1 MNKIFKN
8 ILSVAVVSASLVSCS
23 QVDTISDV
31 ELEEQKQSTTITLNL
46 HSGWQ
51 GTPIVFATN
60 TMGFYNRA
68 FIYNLNGE
76 NKLNV
81 PVGKYKFYVINRDE
95 ADFDYEKVNL
105 AKLPMDD
112 LYYGDVRVAH
122 KIDELNNITDQG
134 VKNALSGDYVKL
146 RGGVLRGD
154 STMLVDVKLGQ
165 NVSATTQKPYT
176 LTTDYL
182 VSGSVT
188 SNDNYIDRIYVE
200 ICDIVA
206 KKRPNGSAVG
216 GKKLKALLT
225 YSGVKKG
232 GKKDLKNSLVVLGVP
247 KSGTANIYVRF
258 LNADKSTAPEKRTV
272 NYTVVDGQDDNGANR
287 RIIKLGDI
295 TF

>member
-60 TMGFYNRA
+60 TMGSYNRA

-95 ADFDYEKVNL
+95 ADFDYENIKLN
-105 AKLPMDD
+105 KLPNDSI
-112 LYYGDVRVAH
+112 YYGNVRIAH

-134 VKNALSGDYVKL
+134 VKNALSGEYAKL

>member
-60 TMGFYNRA
+60 TMGSYNRA

-95 ADFDYEKVNL
+95 ADFDYENIKLN
-105 AKLPMDD
+105 KLPKDSI
-112 LYYGDVRVAH
+112 YYGNVRIAH

-182 VSGSVT
+182 ISGSVT
-188 SNDNYIDRIYVE
+188 SNDNYIDKIYVE

-206 KKRPNGSAVG
+206 KKRPNGSSL
-216 GKKLKALLT
+216 GKKIKGLLT

-232 GKKDLKNSLVVLGVP
+232 GKKDLKKSLLVLGVA

-258 LNADKSTAPEKRTV
+258 LNSDKSTAPEKRTV
-272 NYTVVDGQDDNGANR
+272 NYTVVDGQDDNGA
-287 RIIKLGDI
+287 
-295 TF
+295 

>member
-1 MNKIFKN
+1 MKKIFKN

-23 QVDTISDV
+23 QVDMISDV
-31 ELEEQKQSTTITLNL
+31 ELEEQKQSTTITLNM
-46 HSGWQ
+46 HSDWQ

-60 TMGFYNRA
+60 AMGFYNRA
-68 FIYNLNGE
+68 FTYNLNGE
-76 NKLNV
+76 NKMNV

-95 ADFDYEKVNL
+95 ADFDYEKL
-105 AKLPMDD
+105 DFKKLPMDD
-112 LYYGDVRVAH
+112 LYYGDVKIGH
-122 KIDELNNITDQG
+122 KIDDLSSITDEG
-134 VKNALSGDYVKL
+134 VKNALSGEYAKL

-165 NVSATTQKPYT
+165 NVSVTTQKPYT

-182 VSGSVT
+182 ISGSVT
-188 SNDNYIDRIYVE
+188 SNDNYIDKIYVE

-206 KKRPNGSAVG
+206 KKRPNGSSL
-216 GKKLKALLT
+216 GKKIKGLLT

-232 GKKDLKNSLVVLGVP
+232 GKKDLKKSLLVLGVA

-258 LNADKSTAPEKRTV
+258 LNSDKSTAPEKRTV

>member
-60 TMGFYNRA
+60 TMGSYNRA

-95 ADFDYEKVNL
+95 ADFDYENIKLN
-105 AKLPMDD
+105 KLPKDSI
-112 LYYGDVRVAH
+112 YYGNVRIAH

-182 VSGSVT
+182 ISGSVT
-188 SNDNYIDRIYVE
+188 SNDNYIDKIYVE

-206 KKRPNGSAVG
+206 KKRPNGSSL
-216 GKKLKALLT
+216 GKKIKGLLT

-232 GKKDLKNSLVVLGVP
+232 GKKDLKKSLLVLGVA

-258 LNADKSTAPEKRTV
+258 LNSDKSTAPEKRTV